1 MNTVY
6 VLISLIYSGH
16 FVSTVVPTMEFKTQ
30 EKCMAA
36 IATFENETQGKQGRA
51 TMRCVKIEK

>member
-16 FVSTVVPTMEFKTQ
+16 FVNTVVPTMEFKTQ
-30 EKCMAA
+30 EKCLAA
-36 IATFENETQGKQGRA
+36 IVAFENEAKGKEGRV